1 MPNPNHLLGSKPGR
15 INIITFTGAHGTGKS
30 TLIAGLEEAS
40 DQADLGRVR
49 KTPSCSTFW
58 FQKYQQEARS
68 AAREIPQTYDDIN
81 RLGLRDKMQ
90 GELPGDL
97 KDLVLDTFMEAIR
110 RGLPG
115 EQQLILVDRWFG
127 DIATYTSLEMSEEK
141 AEKYHELNFHFYN
154 ELISLLQSGSERFN
168 GEVYLT
174 HVFIPLAACAHAM
187 PRGNEDGK
195 MRATQP
201 AVEWEQVY
209 VHVNRYTPA
218 ERTVVISS
226 PDRLCRVAEVFDG
239 ALR

>member
-81 RLGLRDKMQ
+81 RMGLRDKMQ
-90 GELPGDL
+90 SELPKTL
-97 KDLVLDTFMEAIR
+97 LELVSKSFSDALAESK
-110 RGLPG
+110 PG
-115 EQQLILVDRWFG
+115 ERQLILVDRWFG
-127 DIATYTSLEMSEEK
+127 DIATYTALEMPPEK
-141 AEKYHELNFHFYN
+141 AEKYNELNVDAYN
-154 ELISLLQSGSERFN
+154 SMIGYLKSWASSFN
-168 GEVYLT
+168 GEVYLS
-174 HVFIPLAACAHAM
+174 HVFIPLSACAHAM

-201 AVEWEQVY
+201 AVEWEHVY
-209 VHVNRYTPA
+209 ARVNRYTA
-218 ERTVVISS
+218 DDRTVVISS
-226 PDRLCRVAEVFDG
+226 PDRLRRVAEVFDG